1 MQAIKGVVMNGIL
14 DIKPTIGGAP
24 TNMQIGYFFMRIML
38 GMNLFFH
45 GFMRIVTGVSA
56 WEIPMA
62 ATFEDTFLPMTLVHT
77 FLSVSYTHLT
87 LPTSDLV

>member
-1 MQAIKGVVMNGIL
+1 MNGIL

-56 WEIPMA
+56 WA
-62 ATFEDTFLPMTLVHT
+62 ASLFDQSSRQL
-77 FLSVSYTHLT
+77 LSAAIAPVTDGIYF
-87 LPTSDLV
+87 DD